1 MKKNIDIID
10 ESSSESLIPSMFVNK
25 IKIPWDLID
34 SKYKR
39 DKTPLH
45 KLGEYLKAALDI
57 DDDVQID
64 VSKICISD
72 DTEVQL
78 DKIMSNYLKKTYSAM
93 GTKKTLSYIK
103 LLSYPSNDYNNEY
116 NLQYGYVYVKDN
128 YIIEGK

>member
-10 ESSSESLIPSMFVNK
+10 DSSSIPSIFVNK

-34 SKYKR
+34 SKDKR

-45 KLGEYLKAALDI
+45 KLGEYLKAALDM
-57 DDDVQID
+57 DDDAQID

-93 GTKKTLSYIK
+93 GTKKVLSYIK
-103 LLSYPSNDYNNEY
+103 IMSYPSNDYNKEY
-116 NLQYGYVYVKDN
+116 SLQYGYVCVKDN
-128 YIIEGK
+128 YIIKGK